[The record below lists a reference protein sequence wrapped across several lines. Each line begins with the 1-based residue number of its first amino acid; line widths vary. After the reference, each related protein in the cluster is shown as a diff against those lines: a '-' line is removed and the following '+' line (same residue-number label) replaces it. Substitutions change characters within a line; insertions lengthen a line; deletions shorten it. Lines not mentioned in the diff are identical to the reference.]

1 MVQVYYKW
9 PVILNFGGFDLA
21 TNSDGTHLMGAV
33 RVFENEP
40 FTS

>member
-21 TNSDGTHLMGAV
+21 TSADGTRLMGAV